1 MAELIAVLIIT
12 IFAAISPGPDFAMV
26 VRNSV
31 VSGKRAGVM
40 TAVGIGLGL
49 WVHVFYSIIGIGA
62 IVSQSII
69 LFNILKLVCAAYL
82 IYLGVRMIFEAGKGE
97 LNIDVSDDPIRKS
110 KNHFLT
116 GFLTNALNPKAT
128 IFIVS
133 LFTQVVDPDTSLGMQ
148 LLYGAVVS
156 VFHIIW
162 FTLLARFFSA
172 DILREKISGFR
183 HWLDRA
189 FGGVL
194 AALGLTIV
202 STSLQSKW

>member
-1 MAELIAVLIIT
+1 MAELITVFIIT

-31 VSGKRAGVM
+31 RSGKHAGFM

-82 IYLGVRMIFEAGKGE
+82 IYLGVRMIIEAGKGE
-97 LNIDVSDDPIRKS
+97 LDLGVTDTTIRNS
-110 KNHFLT
+110 RNHFLN

-133 LFTQVVDPDTSLGMQ
+133 LFTQVVNPDTSFGTQ

-156 VFHIIW
+156 VFHIVW
-162 FTLLARFFSA
+162 FALLARFFSA
-172 DILREKISGFR
+172 EILRQKISGFR
-183 HWLDRA
+183 HWFDKA
-189 FGGVL
+189 FGGTL

-202 STSLQSKW
+202 STSLQSE

>member
-1 MAELIAVLIIT
+1 MAELITVFIIT
-12 IFAAISPGPDFAMV
+12 VFAAISPGPDFAMV

-31 VSGKRAGVM
+31 VSGKQAGVM

-82 IYLGVRMIFEAGKGE
+82 IYLGVRMVMDAGK
-97 LNIDVSDDPIRKS
+97 RKLSLETTDSSYSSS
-110 KNHFLT
+110 KNHLLT

-133 LFTQVVDPDTSLGMQ
+133 LFTQVVDPHTSLTMQ
-148 LLYGAVVS
+148 LTYGAVIS
-156 VFHIIW
+156 AFHIIW
-162 FTLLARFFSA
+162 FALLARFFSA
-172 DILREKISGFR
+172 DILRAKISGFR
-183 HWLDRA
+183 HWLDRV

-194 AALGLTIV
+194 TALGLTIV
-202 STSLQSKW
+202 GTSLQNR